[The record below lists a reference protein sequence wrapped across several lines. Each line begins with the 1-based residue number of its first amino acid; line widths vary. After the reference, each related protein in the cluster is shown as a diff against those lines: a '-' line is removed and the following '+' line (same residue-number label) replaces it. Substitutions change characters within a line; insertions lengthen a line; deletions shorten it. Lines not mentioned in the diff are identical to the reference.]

1 MQINYKIFKFT
12 IEAETQINL
21 PDFKGSAF
29 RGGFGNVF
37 RKITCVLKRFDCIEC
52 PLKNRCIYAYVF
64 ETVGSCEAEIF
75 NMHNTKKFH
84 IHLFLSLLMKR
95 KINFYPGKK
104 FILM

>member
-52 PLKNRCIYAYVF
+52 PLKNRCN
-64 ETVGSCEAEIF
+64 ESP
-75 NMHNTKKFH
+75 
-84 IHLFLSLLMKR
+84 LFR
-95 KINFYPGKK
+95 
-104 FILM
+104 ILFKGATSS